1 MLATLNI
8 SPFPYFAYNWCD
20 YSCSCHLF
28 FRPVSCTNTCFG
40 IPFISGTADSF
51 SMASNSFHDFVR
63 PFSFSLNDMIRH
75 FTYLKKLFTAESQSA
90 AVLNFFLSELCLP
103 FCNVLIIGSFTPGS
117 NKSLN
122 NGLQVFLVLFLIDPL
137 PDLIPE
143 EIRDGIFPFGAFL

>member
-1 MLATLNI
+1 
-8 SPFPYFAYNWCD
+8 
-20 YSCSCHLF
+20 
-28 FRPVSCTNTCFG
+28 
-40 IPFISGTADSF
+40 
-51 SMASNSFHDFVR
+51 
-63 PFSFSLNDMIRH
+63 MIRH